1 MTYIDENNTK
11 TPYQTNSQS
20 GVTLMEM
27 IAALAIIAVIIVG
40 SLALYKAATSSQSST
55 QLVQDVMAVRSAV
68 RQLYLGQ
75 GSYGSGELATVL
87 VASKRLPSTIK
98 NSGSPPILT
107 HQSGK
112 TITLTG
118 AGATFTIGIDDL
130 TPDVCIPLLTSLGD
144 WSSATVNTTAVTL
157 PVTASAA
164 ATACGTGDS
173 DIVFTSN

>member
-40 SLALYKAATSSQSST
+40 SLALYRAATSSQSST
-55 QLVQDVMAVRSAV
+55 QLIQDVMAVRSAI

-75 GSYGSGELATVL
+75 GGYGSGNLATVL

-98 NSGSPPILT
+98 NSGTPPILT

-112 TITLTG
+112 IITITG

-130 TPDVCIPLLTSLGD
+130 TPDICIPLLTSLGD
-144 WSSATVNTTAVTL
+144 WSSATVNAAGVTL
-157 PVTASAA
+157 PATTPSAA
-164 ATACGTGDS
+164 LACGSGDS